1 MIKKYNTIFTRI
13 MCLTL
18 PTILIVSLVICLT
31 CIGIAKSLLLKEVTQ
46 NAYINLVRGQ
56 TELLSYNEEIANVI
70 SKISKSKEFKNYIT
84 VPKGSNKEQMNLI
97 IDIGKYMDT
106 YRQYLSPVSAYF
118 MVVGTTGEDSRYY
131 TSNTWKWDKVPED
144 FVKNYLEEEG
154 MIPNKMTYHSD
165 QEVFQSAP
173 YEKSIFVT
181 KPLVSSQGRMYGYVV
196 VVIDESYL
204 YSKYSD
210 YMTDGMSL
218 ALIETHGTI
227 LSSNDKSRIGTQ
239 DTELL
244 EKAKQ
249 VVSSDK
255 KYANIE
261 GDKTIIAL
269 YLPFYDAYLVE
280 EIEQEVVFASLYR
293 LGDQMK
299 LIMLVVI
306 AVTYSIVF
314 LISRYITK
322 PLHHLAETMS
332 FAVAHDFKE
341 PIAKEKGSLEM
352 QMISEA
358 YNAMLKDINHHVK
371 SLLSEQEERRKAEL
385 NALQMQI
392 NPHFLYNT
400 LSSIKYLAQHQ
411 QIKEVDET
419 IDCLI
424 SILQNTIGTTEE
436 LITIEEEVK
445 NLGFY
450 VYINQMR
457 YGDFIKVDYEI
468 DPSCYKL
475 KIPKLMIQ
483 PFIENAF
490 FHAFTGRKAG
500 NISVF
505 INQNDELLL
514 IEVLDN
520 GTGMKNSEEATKE
533 KKYHFSGIGIH
544 NVDERIKLL
553 YGKEYG
559 VEVQSELGFGTSVSI
574 KLPVSTEVLE
584 L

>member
-1 MIKKYNTIFTRI
+1 MIKKHNTIFTRI

-18 PTILIVSLVICLT
+18 STILMVSLIICLA
-31 CIGIAKSLLLKEVTQ
+31 CIAIAKSILLKEVTQ
-46 NAYINLVRGQ
+46 NAYVNLVRGQ
-56 TELLSYNEEIANVI
+56 TELLNYNEEIANVI
-70 SKISKSKEFKNYIT
+70 SKLSKSKEFKNYIT
-84 VPKGSNKEQMNLI
+84 VPEGSTKDQINLI
-97 IDIGKYMDT
+97 MDIGKYMDN

-118 MVVGTTGEDSRYY
+118 MVVGTTGQGSRYY
-131 TSNTWKWDKVPED
+131 TSNPWKWDPVPKD
-144 FVKNYLEEEG
+144 FVENYLEEAG
-154 MIPNKMTYHSD
+154 SVPHKMTYHSD
-165 QEVFQSAP
+165 QKVFQSAP
-173 YEKSIFVT
+173 YGNCIFVT
-181 KPLVSSQGRMYGYVV
+181 KPLVDSQRRMYGYVV

-210 YMTDGMSL
+210 YMTNGMSL
-218 ALIETHGTI
+218 ALIESHGGI
-227 LSSNDKSRIGTQ
+227 LSSNDKSRIGKQ
-239 DTELL
+239 DMELL

-249 VVSSDK
+249 VVASDK
-255 KYANIE
+255 QYVNVE
-261 GDKTIIAL
+261 GDRTIIAL

-280 EIEQEVVFASLYR
+280 EIDQKIVFASLYR
-293 LGDQMK
+293 LEDYMK

-306 AVTYSIVF
+306 AITYSIVF
-314 LISRYITK
+314 LISRHITK
-322 PLHHLAETMS
+322 PLHHLAQVMS
-332 FAVAHDFKE
+332 FAATHDFKE
-341 PIAKEKGSLEM
+341 PIAGEKGSQEM

-411 QIKEVDET
+411 QIAQVDET

-424 SILQNTIGTTEE
+424 SILQSTIGTTDEM
-436 LITIEEEVK
+436 ITIEEEIK

-450 VYINQMR
+450 VYISQMR
-457 YGDFIKVDYEI
+457 YGDFIKVDYQI
-468 DPSCYKL
+468 DPSCYKF

-505 INQNDELLL
+505 INQSNDLLL
-514 IEVLDN
+514 IEILDN
-520 GTGMKNSEEATKE
+520 GTGMKNSEEAAKE

-559 VEVQSELGFGTSVSI
+559 VEVQSELGFGTNVSI
-574 KLPVSTEVLE
+574 KLPAQVKE
-584 L
+584 